1 MTEASNLLPQG
12 SPDSEKSPL
21 ATQDIS
27 ILKSSSSTIRT
38 SRNTPIT
45 STAAY
50 AWLNVQK
57 NLEYYQKLAT
67 RNAPADLTLAP
78 SKDAVGQVKIESV
91 GGTHGNITKI
101 A

>member
-1 MTEASNLLPQG
+1 MTESSDLLPQG
-12 SPDSEKSPL
+12 SPDSDRSPL
-21 ATQDIS
+21 VTENIS
-27 ILKSSSSTIRT
+27 ILKASSSASHAR
-38 SRNTPIT
+38 RNTPIT

-67 RNAPADLTLAP
+67 RTAAADLKLAP
-78 SKDAVGQVKIESV
+78 SKDAVGQVEIESAEKA
-91 GGTHGNITKI
+91 HENITKI